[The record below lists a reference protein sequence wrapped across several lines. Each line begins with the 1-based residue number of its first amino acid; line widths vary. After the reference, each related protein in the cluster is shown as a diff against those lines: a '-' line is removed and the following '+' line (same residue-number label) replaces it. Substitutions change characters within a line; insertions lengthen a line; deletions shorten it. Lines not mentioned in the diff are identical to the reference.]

1 MYKQFNWSTIHGVL
15 LRRSTIQVSCYVVG
29 QDAGVLL
36 CSGAQYMVSCYVVE
50 HDTECLV
57 T

>member
-1 MYKQFNWSTIHGVL
+1 M
-15 LRRSTIQVSCYVVG
+15 SCYVVG

-36 CSGAQYMVSCYVVE
+36 RSGAQYMVSCYIVE
-50 HDTECLV
+50 HDTECLLRSGARYKCLV